1 MRLLVVEDN
10 RALARSLAAAF
21 AAKGH
26 AVDCVHDGEEADAA
40 LATESAYDLV
50 ILDLGLPALDG
61 LDVLRRLR
69 RRSSRVPVLVLTARD
84 AVPDRV
90 QGLELGADDYL
101 GKPFALE
108 ELLARAGALM
118 RRGAGGEPAVIRV
131 GSVELDTTARVVRIA
146 GEVVELRRREL
157 NLLEALL
164 ARRGQ
169 VVAKEVL
176 VEKLFG
182 MEDEG
187 SATAVETYV
196 ARLRKKLVP
205 AGVRIRTL
213 RGLGYL
219 LEEP

>member
-1 MRLLVVEDN
+1 MRLLIVEDN
-10 RALARSLAAAF
+10 RALADSISRAF
-21 AAKGH
+21 VAKGH

-40 LATESAYDLV
+40 LLADPEYDLV
-50 ILDLGLPALDG
+50 ILDLGLPVLDG
-61 LDVLRRLR
+61 LDVLRGLR

-84 AVPDRV
+84 AVADRV

-108 ELLARAGALM
+108 ELVARAGALM
-118 RRGAGGEPAVIRV
+118 RRGSGGEPAVLRCGV
-131 GSVELDTTARVVRIA
+131 VELDTTARIVRVA
-146 GEVVELRRREL
+146 GEAVDLRRREL
-157 NLLEALL
+157 NLLEVLI

-169 VVAKEVL
+169 VVPKEVL

-182 MEDEG
+182 MDDEG
-187 SATAVETYV
+187 TAAAVETYV
-196 ARLRKKLVP
+196 HRVRKKL
-205 AGVRIRTL
+205 AHSGLRIRTM